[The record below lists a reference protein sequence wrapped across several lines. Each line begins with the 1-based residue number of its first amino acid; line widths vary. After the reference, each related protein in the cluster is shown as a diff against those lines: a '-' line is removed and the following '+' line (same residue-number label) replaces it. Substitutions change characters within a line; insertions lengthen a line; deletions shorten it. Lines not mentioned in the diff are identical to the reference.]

1 MTMISF
7 ARHWIPVPAFAGTSL
22 TTAGMTNVL
31 FSSSPRKRGP
41 SIVGIVAAGL
51 FTLQTAV
58 AQQALEPIPAAT
70 PLPRLPSSILAV
82 TPPSARV
89 TGTPGSMQIVQRG
102 CNSLPLDADLRR
114 RIVATAAQEWA
125 FFGFQVD
132 DQRGTAPLPG
142 TPNQN
147 NNRRRFGP
155 LNAVE
160 VARVADS
167 VGGYWSAAP
176 GSDWILARQNEAWNS
191 PDGLAS
197 RYRDPWSAA
206 FISWVMCESGL
217 GDEDRFE
224 RAIAHHS
231 YIDQAIAARD
241 NEATQP
247 AYRAYDPGEQA
258 INPGDMLCSGLRPAY
273 RSLDQRRAQLGV
285 GARTHCDIV
294 VQVDEG
300 AGQIL
305 TIGGNVRSS
314 VRLKIFPAAVA
325 SGQFAPLPTA
335 RTIFAHLKL
344 QAEAT
349 EPDALERTPTLGTL
363 GCAMPEPPSTFVTAS
378 IEAPPTSC

>member
-1 MTMISF
+1 MKLRALSCS
-7 ARHWIPVPAFAGTSL
+7 ALLLLVCGT
-22 TTAGMTNVL
+22 
-31 FSSSPRKRGP
+31 
-41 SIVGIVAAGL
+41 GL
-51 FTLQTAV
+51 H

-70 PLPRLPSSILAV
+70 PLPRLPASVLAI

-89 TGTPGSMQIVQRG
+89 SGTPGSMQIIERS
-102 CNSLPLDADLRR
+102 CNSAPMDAELRR

-142 TPNQN
+142 APQNQ
-147 NNRRRFGP
+147 NNRRRFGL
-155 LNAVE
+155 LNAAE

-167 VGGYWSAAP
+167 VGGYWSATP
-176 GSDWILARQNEAWNS
+176 GSDWILARQNEAWKS
-191 PDGLAS
+191 PEGLAS

-217 GDEDRFE
+217 GDEARFE

-241 NEATQP
+241 SQSTQT
-247 AYRAYDPGEQA
+247 AYIAYDPGEQPV
-258 INPGDMLCSGLRPAY
+258 NPGDMLCSGLRPAY
-273 RSLDQRRAQLGV
+273 RNLEQRRTQLGV

-294 VQVDEG
+294 VQVDEA

-314 VRLKIFPAAVA
+314 VRLKIFPAAA
-325 SGQFAPLPTA
+325 ENGQALAPLPTA

-344 QAEAT
+344 RTDTIEAR
-349 EPDALERTPTLGTL
+349 ALEQTPTLHQL
-363 GCAMPEPPSTFVTAS
+363 GCVMPEKPPTLDTAS
-378 IEAPPTSC
+378 IAAPHVSC

>member
-1 MTMISF
+1 MMMRVTK
-7 ARHWIPVPAFAGTSL
+7 RHWMPAPG
-22 TTAGMTNVL
+22 V
-31 FSSSPRKRGP
+31 
-41 SIVGIVAAGL
+41 IGILAAGL
-51 FTLQTAV
+51 LVAHASF
-58 AQQALEPIPAAT
+58 AQQALEPIPAAS
-70 PLPRLPSSILAV
+70 PLPRLPASILSV

-89 TGTPGSMQIVQRG
+89 SGSPGSMQIVERS
-102 CNSLPLDADLRR
+102 CNTAPLDADLRR
-114 RIVATAAQEWA
+114 HIVATAAQEWA

-142 TPNQN
+142 APPNSNQN

-176 GSDWILARQNEAWNS
+176 GSDWILARQNEAWRS

-217 GDEDRFE
+217 GDEERFE

-231 YIDQAIAARD
+231 YIDQAIVARD
-241 NEATQP
+241 GTDANA
-247 AYRAYDPGEQA
+247 AYLAYDPGEQPV
-258 INPGDMLCSGLRPAY
+258 NPGDMLCSGLRPMY
-273 RSLDQRRAQLGV
+273 RNLQQRRAQLGV

-294 VQVDEG
+294 VQVDEST
-300 AGQIL
+300 GQIL

-314 VRLKIFPAAVA
+314 VRLKIFPAGKAE
-325 SGQFAPLPTA
+325 GREFAPLPTA

-344 QAEAT
+344 RAAT
-349 EPDALERTPTLGTL
+349 IAARALEQTPTLNSL
-363 GCAMPEPPSTFVTAS
+363 SCAMPEAPPTFATAS
-378 IEAPPTSC
+378 IAAPGASC

>member
-1 MTMISF
+1 MKLRVLSCSF
-7 ARHWIPVPAFAGTSL
+7 VLSLLCGTAL
-22 TTAGMTNVL
+22 H
-31 FSSSPRKRGP
+31 
-41 SIVGIVAAGL
+41 
-51 FTLQTAV
+51 
-58 AQQALEPIPAAT
+58 AQQSGLEPLPAAT
-70 PLPRLPSSILAV
+70 PLPRLPASVLAV

-89 TGTPGSMQIVQRG
+89 SGTPGSMQIIERS
-102 CNSLPLDADLRR
+102 CNSAPLDPELRR

-142 TPNQN
+142 APPQN

-155 LNAVE
+155 LNANE

-217 GDEDRFE
+217 GDEERFE

-241 NEATQP
+241 NAATQP
-247 AYRAYDPGEQA
+247 AYRAYDPGEQPV
-258 INPGDMLCSGLRPAY
+258 NPGDMLCSGLRPTY
-273 RSLDQRRAQLGV
+273 RNLAQRRAQLGV

-294 VQVDEG
+294 VQVDET

-314 VRLKIFPAAVA
+314 VRLKIFPAAIA
-325 SGQFAPLPTA
+325 SDRAFAPLPTA

-344 QAEAT
+344 QTDAIEA
-349 EPDALERTPTLGTL
+349 DALEQTPTLRGVVCTMSEQPPTL
-363 GCAMPEPPSTFVTAS
+363 VTAS
-378 IEAPPTSC
+378 IEAPHISC

>member
-1 MTMISF
+1 MTLRKLSCS
-7 ARHWIPVPAFAGTSL
+7 VLLSLLCGT
-22 TTAGMTNVL
+22 
-31 FSSSPRKRGP
+31 
-41 SIVGIVAAGL
+41 GL
-51 FTLQTAV
+51 H
-58 AQQALEPIPAAT
+58 AQQALEPMPAAT
-70 PLPRLPSSILAV
+70 PLPRLPASLLAI

-89 TGTPGSMQIVQRG
+89 SGTPGSMQIIERS
-102 CNSLPLDADLRR
+102 CNSAPMNADLRR

-142 TPNQN
+142 APQNN

-155 LNAVE
+155 LNAAE

-176 GSDWILARQNEAWNS
+176 GSDWILARQNDAWNS
-191 PDGLAS
+191 PEGLGS

-217 GDEDRFE
+217 GDEERFE

-231 YIDQAIAARD
+231 YIDQAISARD
-241 NEATQP
+241 RQSTAT
-247 AYRAYDPGEQA
+247 AYIAYDPGEQA
-258 INPGDMLCSGLRPAY
+258 VNPGDMLCSGLRPAY
-273 RSLDQRRAQLGV
+273 RNLQQRRSQLGV

-294 VQVDEG
+294 VQVDDV

-314 VRLKIFPAAVA
+314 VRLKIFPAAA
-325 SGQFAPLPTA
+325 ENGRELAPLPTA
-335 RTIFAHLKL
+335 RTIFAHLKMRTDPI
-344 QAEAT
+344 EAR
-349 EPDALERTPTLGTL
+349 ALEQTPTLLRL
-363 GCAMPEPPSTFVTAS
+363 GCVMSEEPPTFDTAS
-378 IEAPPTSC
+378 IEAPHVSC

>member
-1 MTMISF
+1 MKLRALCTS
-7 ARHWIPVPAFAGTSL
+7 AALSLLCGTAL
-22 TTAGMTNVL
+22 L
-31 FSSSPRKRGP
+31 
-41 SIVGIVAAGL
+41 
-51 FTLQTAV
+51 
-58 AQQALEPIPAAT
+58 AQQPLEPAPAAT
-70 PLPRLPSSILAV
+70 PLPRLPASVLAI

-89 TGTPGSMQIVQRG
+89 SGTPGSMQIVERS
-102 CNSLPLDADLRR
+102 CNSAPLNAELRR
-114 RIVATAAQEWA
+114 RIVATATQEWA

-142 TPNQN
+142 APQN
-147 NNRRRFGP
+147 SNNRRRFGL
-155 LNAVE
+155 LNAAE

-176 GSDWILARQNEAWNS
+176 GSDWILARQNDAWNS

-217 GDEDRFE
+217 GDEERFE

-231 YIDQAIAARD
+231 YIDQAITARD
-241 NEATQP
+241 TP
-247 AYRAYDPGEQA
+247 SPRTAYVAYNPGEQPV
-258 INPGDMLCSGLRPAY
+258 NPGDMLCSGMRPVY
-273 RSLDQRRAQLGV
+273 RNLEQRRAQLGV

-294 VQVDEG
+294 VQVDDV

-314 VRLKIFPAAVA
+314 VRLKIFPAAA
-325 SGQFAPLPTA
+325 QDGRELAPTETA

-344 QAEAT
+344 QTDPIEAR
-349 EPDALERTPTLGTL
+349 ALEQTPTLQSVE
-363 GCAMPEPPSTFVTAS
+363 CAMPEAPPTFVTAS
-378 IEAPPTSC
+378 IAAPHITC

>member
-1 MTMISF
+1 MFS
-7 ARHWIPVPAFAGTSL
+7 RQSSVLGTL
-22 TTAGMTNVL
+22 V
-31 FSSSPRKRGP
+31 
-41 SIVGIVAAGL
+41 AGL
-51 FTLQTAV
+51 LLVHGAV
-58 AQQALEPIPAAT
+58 AQQAVEPIPAAT
-70 PLPRLPSSILAV
+70 PLPRLPASVLSV

-89 TGTPGSMQIVQRG
+89 TGTPGSMQIVERS
-102 CNSLPLDADLRR
+102 CRNAELDAGLRH

-132 DQRGTAPLPG
+132 DQRGTAPIPG
-142 TPNQN
+142 APPN

-155 LNAVE
+155 LNAAE

-176 GSDWILARQNEAWNS
+176 GSDWILARQNEAWNG
-191 PDGLAS
+191 PQGLAS

-217 GDEDRFE
+217 GDSERFQ

-231 YIDQAIAARD
+231 YIDQAITARD
-241 NEATQP
+241 SNSSST
-247 AYRAYDPGEQA
+247 AYIAYDPGEQQVD
-258 INPGDMLCSGLRPAY
+258 PGDMLCSGLRPMY
-273 RSLDQRRAQLGV
+273 RNLQQRRAQLGT

-294 VQVDEG
+294 VQVDEQ

-314 VRLKIFPAAVA
+314 VRLKIFPA
-325 SGQFAPLPTA
+325 GKDDGRELAPLPTA

-344 QAEAT
+344 RAEPIDAR
-349 EPDALERTPTLGTL
+349 ALEQTPTLRSL
-363 GCAMPEPPSTFVTAS
+363 GCVMTEEPPTFVTAS
-378 IEAPPTSC
+378 IAAPHVTC

>member
-1 MTMISF
+1 MLRADIPASCPRSRESRVVGVF
-7 ARHWIPVPAFAGTSL
+7 AIWLVLAPLAFSQ
-22 TTAGMTNVL
+22 
-31 FSSSPRKRGP
+31 S
-41 SIVGIVAAGL
+41 
-51 FTLQTAV
+51 
-58 AQQALEPIPAAT
+58 ALEPIPAAK
-70 PLPRLPSSILAV
+70 PFPRLPATVLAI

-89 TGTPGSMQIVQRG
+89 TGAPGSMRIVERS
-102 CNSLPLDADLRR
+102 CNSAPLDAELRR
-114 RIVATAAQEWA
+114 RIVATVAQEWA

-142 TPNQN
+142 APQN

-155 LNAVE
+155 LNAEE

-176 GSDWILARQNEAWNS
+176 GSDWILARQNEAWNG
-191 PDGLAS
+191 PNGLAS

-217 GDEDRFE
+217 GDKERFE

-231 YIDQAIAARD
+231 YIDQAISARD
-241 NEATQP
+241 SASTTT
-247 AYRAYDPGEQA
+247 AYTAYDPGEA
-258 INPGDMLCSGLRPAY
+258 PVNPGDMLCSGLRPMY
-273 RSLDQRRAQLGV
+273 RNLQQRRAQLGV

-294 VQVDEG
+294 VQVDES

-314 VRLKIFPAAVA
+314 VRLKIFPAAA
-325 SGQFAPLPTA
+325 ENGRELAPLPTA

-344 QAEAT
+344 RADVIEAR
-349 EPDALERTPTLGTL
+349 ALEQTPTLRSL
-363 GCAMPEPPSTFVTAS
+363 GCTAA
-378 IEAPPTSC
+378 EAPPTFTTANIEMPQASC